1 MNRIE
6 RQRIVSQLA
15 EAAQEVLKE
24 LGHDLPL
31 ALYKECFL
39 YEMKLKGIGFRE
51 DVVIP
56 LNYKGFKPETLI
68 KSQVLIEND
77 IPLELVCDTNLSTGT
92 MDSILRL
99 WNKELGLI
107 INFAAQQTDNL
118 IVKVVQ
124 KI

>member
-6 RQRIVSQLA
+6 RQRIVSILA

-39 YEMKLKGIGFRE
+39 LEMKLKGINFRE

-68 KSQVLIEND
+68 KSQLLIEND
-77 IPLELVCDTNLSTGT
+77 MPLELVCDPMPTTGA

-118 IVKVVQ
+118 IIKVVQ

>member
-1 MNRIE
+1 
-6 RQRIVSQLA
+6 
-15 EAAQEVLKE
+15 
-24 LGHDLPL
+24 
-31 ALYKECFL
+31 
-39 YEMKLKGIGFRE
+39 
-51 DVVIP
+51 VVIP

-68 KSQVLIEND
+68 KSQLLIEND
-77 IPLELVCDTNLSTGT
+77 MPLELVCINVPSSGT

-118 IVKVVQ
+118 IIKVVQ

>member
-6 RQRIVSQLA
+6 RQRIVSIVA
-15 EAAQEVLKE
+15 EAAMEVVKDM
-24 LGHDLPL
+24 GQHLPL

-39 YEMKLKGIGFRE
+39 HELKLRTINYRE

-56 LNYKGFKPETLI
+56 LTYKGFKPETLI
-68 KSQVLIEND
+68 KSEVLVENEM
-77 IPLELVCDTNLSTGT
+77 PLELVCDQTPHTGT
-92 MDSILRL
+92 MSTILRL

-107 INFAAQQTDNL
+107 INFGAQYPDNL
-118 IVKVVQ
+118 ITKVVQ

>member
-6 RQRIVSQLA
+6 RQRIVSIIA

-39 YEMKLKGIGFRE
+39 HELRLRGINFRE

-68 KSQVLIEND
+68 KSQLLIEND
-77 IPLELVCDTNLSTGT
+77 MPLELVCINVPSSGT

-118 IVKVVQ
+118 IIKVVQ